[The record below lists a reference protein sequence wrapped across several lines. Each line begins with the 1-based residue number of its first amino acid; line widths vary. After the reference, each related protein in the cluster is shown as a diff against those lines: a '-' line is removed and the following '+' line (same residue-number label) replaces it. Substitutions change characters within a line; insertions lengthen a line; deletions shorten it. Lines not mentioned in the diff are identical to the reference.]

1 MAVEG
6 EAMLWK
12 PSASN
17 SLWDSR
23 RLPSLPDMGTALN
36 RSSSFEYESAAAGK
50 AQEPPAGKDNGS
62 KGKPLVVAKQ
72 DFTLESASKGRS
84 QPALL
89 TVIGSFEGT
98 VNVCKGM
105 QELITRGSCNITSA
119 GHN

>member
-36 RSSSFEYESAAAGK
+36 RSSSFEYESSGK
-50 AQEPPAGKDNGS
+50 AQEPPPAKSGS
-62 KGKPLVVAKQ
+62 TNGKPPIVAKQ
-72 DFTLESASKGRS
+72 DL
-84 QPALL
+84 ALGV
-89 TVIGSFEGT
+89 T
-98 VNVCKGM
+98 KGM
-105 QELITRGSCNITSA
+105 LTSKLKSTA
-119 GHN
+119 ALMVTI